1 MAPEPASAKQRHY
14 LQGLPN
20 ARGVR
25 EGDCQALL
33 SEARAQVGEGG
44 QRSVIP
50 GGGAV
55 QNERIKARTF
65 HCQDAVK
72 DRLPF
77 VRWIGDYRGIA
88 EQELYTI
95 LDFDPFIQ
103 QEEA

>member
-44 QRSVIP
+44 HVVLFLAEALCKTRESKRELSTVKMQSRTGCRLSVGSAII
-50 GGGAV
+50 GG
-55 QNERIKARTF
+55 
-65 HCQDAVK
+65 
-72 DRLPF
+72 
-77 VRWIGDYRGIA
+77 
-88 EQELYTI
+88 
-95 LDFDPFIQ
+95 
-103 QEEA
+103 